1 MDVLLI
7 HDTFLRKSTVNELSS
22 DSPTIAR
29 EHYQDRDREPD
40 TKEGLSRT
48 PSHDCLTA
56 LIFSHE
62 IDGVRKE
69 KERLTAVSLLFLWRL
84 TNSALIFLVL

>member
-1 MDVLLI
+1 M
-7 HDTFLRKSTVNELSS
+7 
-22 DSPTIAR
+22 
-29 EHYQDRDREPD
+29 
-40 TKEGLSRT
+40 KEGLSGT

-84 TNSALIFLVL
+84 TNQMLLARAKERPSTNARA

>member
-1 MDVLLI
+1 MAKEMKKIPWEGDPDTRVN
-7 HDTFLRKSTVNELSS
+7 HDSERST
-22 DSPTIAR
+22 R
-29 EHYQDRDREPD
+29 HYQRRDRSIV
-40 TKEGLSRT
+40 KEGLSRT

-84 TNSALIFLVL
+84 TN